1 MIMAILLLLHEPPKD
16 EPAQQHDVAN
26 GFSNLS
32 DGRPVGGCSPIVF
45 VVGAGR
51 PKKSPSLAE
60 GLVFYVK
67 ICYSGVYAIVSGLH
81 PRPRPL
87 DIESISVAPFLRGY
101 GVGLVWFPRIAAE
114 LNLEPML
121 ASIILSVSRS
131 ILSVFKIGVST
142 SRPSFSSSRRVREAE
157 DKRA

>member
-1 MIMAILLLLHEPPKD
+1 
-16 EPAQQHDVAN
+16 
-26 GFSNLS
+26 
-32 DGRPVGGCSPIVF
+32 
-45 VVGAGR
+45 

-60 GLVFYVK
+60 GLVLYLKKFV
-67 ICYSGVYAIVSGLH
+67 IMEFMLHMSGLH

-142 SRPSFSSSRRVREAE
+142 SRPSFSSSRRVREAD
-157 DKRA
+157 DKTA